1 MNKTKSEFRYFSSVQ
16 GRVVPR
22 YGTDTFIG
30 VKRTSSGWGWD
41 EERVVAIP
49 AAECSRFGRE
59 YQNAVRL
66 RALKVRTREDY
77 DAYLKKVAEQEKE
90 RAQAAEAAKKAA
102 EAAEAEETAGQ
113 TESTETAALTA
124 DSETASPPSEKT
136 SSSRRAKNIDTGKK
150 GAEE

>member
-30 VKRTSSGWGWD
+30 VKRTPSGWEWD

-66 RALKVRTREDY
+66 KALKKRTREDY
-77 DAYLKKVAEQEKE
+77 DAYLKRLDELETE
-90 RAQAAEAAKKAA
+90 RKRAAAAAKAAAKATA
-102 EAAEAEETAGQ
+102 PAEETAAQ
-113 TESTETAALTA
+113 EEAA
-124 DSETASPPSEKT
+124 ASPPSEKP

-150 GAEE
+150 GDDA